1 MSFTYDDSGIRT
13 SKTVNGVT
21 HTYQLNGSQIVAESW
36 GDKLLVYIYDA
47 TGSPIGMMYRT
58 TSYDIS
64 EWDIFYKTSYSIDD
78 IWNAAQDIYA
88 NYPALL
94 EAARKTLGR

>member
-1 MSFTYDDSGIRT
+1 MLSIALTHDEHVVFTGKWRKAI
-13 SKTVNGVT
+13 
-21 HTYQLNGSQIVAESW
+21 
-36 GDKLLVYIYDA
+36 
-47 TGSPIGMMYRT
+47 P
-58 TSYDIS
+58 
-64 EWDIFYKTSYSIDD
+64 YKTSYDVDD